1 MACNWSAVL
10 ARQVDNPWPRR
21 STIALRIAI
30 GSSILAASLAL
41 SLVSRAQFGP
51 GWEVPNDVGLAL
63 EVGPWFTIALIV
75 VASAALVQTVSVGN
89 IPRAA
94 LIGTV
99 TVLATSVLLTVTIMQ
114 LEPAQWP
121 VRHPTISA
129 LAKVITG
136 PTIFVSGVVFWLLG
150 FYFGGPSSRHGTL
163 QLIVGIIT
171 SIMGVLLC
179 LCGIYAL
186 MFMMYVFLM

>member
-1 MACNWSAVL
+1 MVETKL
-10 ARQVDNPWPRR
+10 AGQVDNPWTRR

-30 GSSILAASLAL
+30 GSSVLAASLAL

-51 GWEVPNDVGLAL
+51 GWEVPSDVVLAL
-63 EVGPWFTIALIV
+63 EVGPRFTIALIV
-75 VASAALVQTVSVGN
+75 VASAALVQAVSLGN
-89 IPRAA
+89 IPRVA

-99 TVLATSVLLTVTIMQ
+99 TVLATSVLLTVTIIQ

-129 LAKVITG
+129 VAKVITG

-150 FYFGGPSSRHGTL
+150 FYFGAPSSRRGIL
-163 QLIVGIIT
+163 PLIVGMIT
-171 SIMGVLLC
+171 SIIGVLIC
-179 LCGIYAL
+179 LGGIYAL
-186 MFMMYVFLM
+186 MFTMCIFLM

>member
-1 MACNWSAVL
+1 MSTH
-10 ARQVDNPWPRR
+10 RKQIDNPWTRR

-30 GSSILAASLAL
+30 GSAVLAASFAL

-51 GWEVPNDVGLAL
+51 GWEVPSDVVLAL
-63 EVGPWFTIALIV
+63 EVGPRFTIALIV
-75 VASAALVQTVSVGN
+75 VSLAALVQAVSLGN

-99 TVLATSVLLTVTIMQ
+99 AVLATSVLLNAIIIQ

-121 VRHPTISA
+121 VRQPTISA
-129 LAKVITG
+129 VAKVILG
-136 PTIFVSGVVFWLLG
+136 PTIFVSGVVFWLVG
-150 FYFGGPSSRHGTL
+150 FYFGAPSSRRGTL
-163 QLIVGIIT
+163 QLIMGIIT
-171 SIMGVLLC
+171 SIISVLLC

-186 MFMMYVFLM
+186 MFTMHVFLM